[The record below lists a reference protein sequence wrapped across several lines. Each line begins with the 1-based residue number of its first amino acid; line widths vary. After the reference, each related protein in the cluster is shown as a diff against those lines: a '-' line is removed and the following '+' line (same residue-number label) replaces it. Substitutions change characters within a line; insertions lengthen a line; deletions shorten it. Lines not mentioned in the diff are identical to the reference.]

1 MKVNDKIENDS
12 RQIPKTLEICAN
24 KKYYDILYAY
34 LQYISEKDENGVR
47 YFTKKDINFS
57 RLGE

>member
-1 MKVNDKIENDS
+1 MSELKIMPNS
-12 RQIPKTLEICAN
+12 RQIPKNKSICAN

-34 LQYISEKDENGVR
+34 LQYISTKDENGVR

-57 RLGE
+57 Y